1 MDPQI
6 LAFVGVAALLTIT
19 PGADMAL
26 VTKNALAAGKKAA
39 FLTTLGINTGIISW
53 AVASAVGLAAILNAS
68 ATAFMVL
75 KMAGAAYLVF
85 LGLQTIWRT
94 RQGEEPDAGE
104 VRGEPASRLAGGS
117 AFRQGLMT
125 NLLNPKIAV
134 FYTTFLPQFIS
145 PGDPVLLKSV
155 SLAAIHNLLGFVW
168 LMCYTYLVTRAGDFL
183 RRPRARRILD
193 RATGAVLVALGLRL
207 AFEKR

>member
-1 MDPQI
+1 MEGQI
-6 LAFVGVAALLTIT
+6 LAFIGVAVLLTIT

-26 VTKNALAAGKKAA
+26 VTKNALAAGRKAA
-39 FLTTLGINTGIISW
+39 FLTTLGINTSILSW
-53 AVASAVGLAAILNAS
+53 AAASAVGLAAILNAS
-68 ATAFMVL
+68 TTAFLIL
-75 KMAGAAYLVF
+75 KIAGAAYLVF

-94 RQGEEPDAGE
+94 REGEEPDVGE
-104 VRGEPASRLAGGS
+104 ICGEPEHRLAGGS
-117 AFRQGLMT
+117 AFRQGLLT

-155 SLAAIHNLLGFVW
+155 FLATIHNLLGFIW
-168 LMCYTYLVTRAGDFL
+168 LTGYAYMLTRAGDLL
-183 RRPRARRILD
+183 RSTTIKRILD
-193 RATGAVLVALGLRL
+193 RVTGAVLVALGLRL